1 MDIDQLRRDT
11 PTTQEL
17 IHLNNAGAGLMPA
30 VVSEAIQHYIQEE
43 TRYGGYETGTR
54 FAEPLAQF
62 YTEAAALLHTQPRNI
77 AFTYNATDAYARALS
92 AIPFRAGDV
101 ILTTNDDYI
110 SNQFAFLSM
119 QKRFG
124 TRTVRAD
131 DHATGGVN
139 ADHLIELARQ
149 LRPVLIA
156 VTHVPTNSG
165 RIQPVELFGAVAHE
179 VGAWYIVDAC
189 QSIGQMPVDAPA
201 IGADFLSATGRKFL
215 RGPRGTGLLYIS
227 DRALDAGLEPLFI
240 DMRGADWITD
250 DTYQPQPTARRFE
263 QWEVAPA
270 LQLGLTEALRYANAL
285 DMVEVAQRN
294 AVLRSR
300 LQAGLANVPGLRIL
314 DEGDHLA
321 SLLLFTLPGQ
331 PPDSLQA
338 ALKQHQI
345 NFSMSF
351 TNYALID
358 WERKGVEWAL
368 RLSPHYY
375 NTETEIDTTIEVIK
389 ESSVYTLP
397 SSVLLKP
404 A

>member
-1 MDIDQLRRDT
+1 MNLDQLRRDT
-11 PTTQEL
+11 PATAQL

-30 VVSEAIQHYIQEE
+30 VVSNAMQSYLGHEA
-43 TRYGGYETGTR
+43 RYGGYES
-54 FAEPLAQF
+54 
-62 YTEAAALLHTQPRNI
+62 AAAYSQQLADFYPQAAQLLHCQPRNI
-77 AFTYNATDAYARALS
+77 AITYSATDAYGKALS
-92 AIPFRAGDV
+92 AIPFRAGEV

-110 SNQFAFLSM
+110 SNQFAFLSL

-124 TRTVRAD
+124 IRIVRAN
-131 DHATGGVN
+131 DHAEGGVIV
-139 ADHLIELARQ
+139 DHLIELAWQ

-165 RIQPVELFGAVAHE
+165 RIQPVEAFKAVARE

-189 QSIGQMPVDAPA
+189 QSIGQMPVDAVA

-240 DMRGADWITD
+240 DMRGADWTAD
-250 DTYQPQPTARRFE
+250 DTYRPQPTARRFE

-285 DMVEVAQRN
+285 DLAEVAQRN
-294 AVLRSR
+294 ALLRNR
-300 LQAGLANVPGLRIL
+300 LQTGLGNIPGLRLL
-314 DEGDHLA
+314 DQGDHLA
-321 SLLLFTLPGQ
+321 SLLLFTRPGQ
-331 PPDSLQA
+331 TPDNIQN

-351 TNYALID
+351 TNFALID

-375 NTETEIDTTIEVIK
+375 NTEAEIDMVIGVVR
-389 ESSVYTLP
+389 ESSG
-397 SSVLLKP
+397 SKQ
-404 A
+404 

>member
-1 MDIDQLRRDT
+1 MNINQLRRDT
-11 PTTQEL
+11 PTTEQL
-17 IHLNNAGAGLMPA
+17 IHLNNAGAGLMPT
-30 VVSEAIQHYIQEE
+30 VVSEAIQHYIAEE
-43 TRYGGYETGTR
+43 ARYGGYETGAR

-62 YTEAAALLHTQPRNI
+62 YTEAATLLRTQPRNI

-92 AIPFRAGDV
+92 AIPFRAGNV

-110 SNQFAFLSM
+110 SNQFAFLSL

-124 TRTVRAD
+124 IRIVRAN
-131 DHATGGVN
+131 DHAEGGVIV
-139 ADHLIELARQ
+139 DHLIELARQ

-165 RIQPVELFGAVAHE
+165 RIQPVEAFGAVARE

-189 QSIGQMPVDAPA
+189 QSVGQMPINSAA

-240 DMRGADWITD
+240 DMRGADWTAD

-285 DMVEVAQRN
+285 DLAEVAKRN
-294 AVLRSR
+294 ILLRNR
-300 LQAGLANVPGLRIL
+300 LQTGLENIPGLRLL
-314 DEGDHLA
+314 DQGDHLA
-321 SLLLFTLPGQ
+321 SLLLFTLPSQ
-331 PPDSLQA
+331 TPDKLQT

-351 TNYALID
+351 TNFALID
-358 WERKGVEWAL
+358 WKRKGVEWAL

-375 NTETEIDTTIEVIK
+375 NTEAEIDTAIGVIRGAL
-389 ESSVYTLP
+389 V
-397 SSVLLKP
+397 
-404 A
+404 

>member
-1 MDIDQLRRDT
+1 MDIDNLRRDT
-11 PTTQEL
+11 PTTAQL
-17 IHLNNAGAGLMPA
+17 IHLNNAGAGLMPT
-30 VVSEAIQHYIQEE
+30 VVSEAIQHYIAEE
-43 TRYGGYETGTR
+43 ARHGGYETGAR
-54 FAEPLAQF
+54 YAEPLARF
-62 YTEAAALLHTQPRNI
+62 YTEAATLLHTQPRNI

-110 SNQFAFLSM
+110 SNQFAFLSL
-119 QKRFG
+119 QKRVG
-124 TRTVRAD
+124 IRVVRAN
-131 DHATGGVN
+131 DHPEGGVIV
-139 ADHLIELARQ
+139 DHLIELARQ

-156 VTHVPTNSG
+156 ITHVPTNSG
-165 RIQPVELFGAVAHE
+165 RIQPVEAFGNVARE

-227 DRALDAGLEPLFI
+227 DRALEAGLEPLFI
-240 DMRGADWITD
+240 DMRGADWTAD
-250 DTYQPQPTARRFE
+250 DAYEPQATARRFE

-285 DMVEVAQRN
+285 DLTAVAERN
-294 AVLRSR
+294 AMLRNR
-300 LQAGLANVPGLRIL
+300 LQTGLSSIPGLRLL
-314 DEGDHLA
+314 DQGNHLA
-321 SLLLFTLPGQ
+321 SLLLFTRPGQ
-331 PPDSLQA
+331 QPDKMQT
-338 ALKQHQI
+338 ALKQYQI

-358 WERKGVEWAL
+358 WERKGVAWAL

-375 NTETEIDTTIEVIK
+375 NTEGEIDTAIEVIR
-389 ESSVYTLP
+389 EAV
-397 SSVLLKP
+397 
-404 A
+404 